1 VQILRSHVSF
11 LRRRKYHMKTAV
23 GIFYSHAAASRA
35 AEALRAMGIDDEFL
49 NLLVPGETETL
60 LEVVPTREGE
70 QPGMG
75 EALGGVVGGTLGAS
89 GGLFAAAL
97 VSAVV
102 PGIGPVTAVGL
113 AAAAL
118 FGAGGAV
125 TGAVAGGALENALS
139 DGLPKDEIF
148 VYEHALE
155 QGSTVLIALTEDAR
169 QHAEALRVL
178 EASGA
183 ESLDAARDKWWI
195 GMYDATEEQY
205 LGQAGRPLQD
215 DIEFRRGFDAALQ
228 PEVYGKPYDEAL
240 LYLQTH
246 YPNTYRH
253 DAFQRGY
260 KHGRIRGEGVGER
273 WRQATL
279 NRKNNA

>member
-1 VQILRSHVSF
+1 
-11 LRRRKYHMKTAV
+11 MKTAV

-35 AEALRAMGIDDEFL
+35 VEGLRAIGITDECL
-49 NLLVPGETETL
+49 NLLAPGETETL
-60 LEVVPTREGE
+60 LDAVPTREGE

-155 QGSTVLIALTEDAR
+155 QGYTVLIALAEDDR
-169 QHAEALRVL
+169 QHADALRVL

-195 GMYDATEEQY
+195 GMYDATAEQY
-205 LGQAGRPLQD
+205 IGETGRPLQD
-215 DIEFRRGFDAALQ
+215 NIEFRRGFESALQ
-228 PEVYGKPYDEAL
+228 PEIYGKPYEEAL
-240 LYLQTH
+240 PYLQSH
-246 YPNTYRH
+246 YPDAYQH
-253 DAFQRGY
+253 DAFRQGY
-260 KHGRIRGEGVGER
+260 MHGRIRGEGIGER
-273 WRQATL
+273 WRQAVL
-279 NRKNNA
+279 NRENNA